1 VPTEPHADPAT
12 RISVRKPGYYY
23 AGRLFGL
30 AMRLMPSRFRFGVAV
45 RLAGVLAVPM
55 RRTRVFSGFRALR
68 LNSERDVSLHLLL
81 TAMSASGTRFDLPL
95 KVHGEEILHQALASG
110 RGTVIVAPH
119 ALLSLL
125 ILRYLHD
132 HRHSPTIVSV
142 DPGITLAGTGT
153 VAPALQ
159 PSPHL
164 LVVLRSRLRTGQIV
178 CAMIDRL
185 GAKSRGKKTV
195 EFESQVGN
203 LRVSD
208 SLFRL
213 AVRCDAQVL
222 FTSARAEPQGVRLTV
237 AAPRPASSGV
247 PEAIA
252 GDFIGFVQDHALAVA
267 GFPVGHAHPAAAP
280 VAALRGGGDGA
291 ALAGGR
297 VRNARRSYM
306 EPDPPLCCGGVEDAA
321 MNDGAGPARTMEET
335 VGENSE
341 CGHSVYSADS
351 V

>member
-1 VPTEPHADPAT
+1 MPCLCRLGSGGYHPLTTELHDGIPPPTHPTAAY
-12 RISVRKPGYYY
+12 VKKPGYYY

-30 AMRLMPSRFRFGVAV
+30 AMRLVPSRFRFRVAV
-45 RLAGVLAVPM
+45 RLAGVLAAPM
-55 RRTRVFSGFRALR
+55 RRTKLFSGFRRTMR

-81 TAMSASGTRFDLPL
+81 TAMSASGTRFDLSL
-95 KVHGEEILHQALASG
+95 SVHGEEILHQALASG

-132 HRHSPTIVSV
+132 RRHSPTIISV
-142 DPGITLAGTGT
+142 DPGISLAGTGT

-159 PSPHL
+159 PSPQL

-185 GAKSRGKKTV
+185 SDRSRGKKTV

-222 FTSARAEPQGVRLTV
+222 FTSARAEPRGVRLTV

-267 GFPVGHAHPAAAP
+267 
-280 VAALRGGGDGA
+280 
-291 ALAGGR
+291 
-297 VRNARRSYM
+297 
-306 EPDPPLCCGGVEDAA
+306 
-321 MNDGAGPARTMEET
+321 
-335 VGENSE
+335 
-341 CGHSVYSADS
+341 
-351 V
+351 